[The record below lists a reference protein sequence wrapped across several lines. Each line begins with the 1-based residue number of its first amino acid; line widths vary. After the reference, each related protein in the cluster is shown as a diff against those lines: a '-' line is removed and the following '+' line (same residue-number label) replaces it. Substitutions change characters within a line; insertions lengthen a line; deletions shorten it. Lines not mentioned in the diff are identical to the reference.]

1 MSLCCPPSHWL
12 VWKLAQGGFQLSQNC
27 NQISSQ
33 SNSSVQALMIIDK
46 ISRRNNSA
54 ALLHCL
60 LFMIIRNTTHH
71 SICNHSIILPL
82 TFQIQIRNL
91 YEKIPPKPIKEE
103 CDKLKQENDYLRSKL
118 EELGVHIEN
127 GAPLAGAETD
137 VSYYSVRNANLFQ
150 LSLNYMIS
158 TPLTSSKC

>member
-1 MSLCCPPSHWL
+1 
-12 VWKLAQGGFQLSQNC
+12 
-27 NQISSQ
+27 
-33 SNSSVQALMIIDK
+33 MIIDK
-46 ISRRNNSA
+46 ISRRNNCE
-54 ALLHCL
+54 ALLHYV
-60 LFMIIRNTTHH
+60 LFMISRNTTQH

-103 CDKLKQENDYLRSKL
+103 CDKLKQENDLLRSKL

-158 TPLTSSKC
+158 TPLTSSK

>member
-1 MSLCCPPSHWL
+1 
-12 VWKLAQGGFQLSQNC
+12 
-27 NQISSQ
+27 
-33 SNSSVQALMIIDK
+33 
-46 ISRRNNSA
+46 
-54 ALLHCL
+54 
-60 LFMIIRNTTHH
+60 MIIRNTTQH
-71 SICNHSIILPL
+71 SICNHSIILLL

-103 CDKLKQENDYLRSKL
+103 CDKLKQENDLLRSKL

-158 TPLTSSKC
+158 TPLTSSAK

>member
-1 MSLCCPPSHWL
+1 
-12 VWKLAQGGFQLSQNC
+12 
-27 NQISSQ
+27 
-33 SNSSVQALMIIDK
+33 MIIDK
-46 ISRRNNSA
+46 ISRRNYCE

-103 CDKLKQENDYLRSKL
+103 CDKLKQENDLLRSKL

-158 TPLTSSKC
+158 TPLTSSAK